1 MKKRTKKKTGILL
14 LAAVL
19 LLGIVVTIRVI
30 TDRGQTK
37 DRISVAEAE
46 NELEEATGV
55 SLKLDGA
62 YLTYADV
69 EEVVD
74 RLHLNDYIAYEKKS
88 GAKKILREEW
98 NPIYDKILD
107 YLDSE
112 HRIQKESVLVLGVDE
127 KKKSADTSIGSFSL
141 QGMTLEEMKQY
152 RLYVTDQKIL
162 GIVKQEK
169 KSESTLANV
178 YLKTLADG
186 KAVVFFCGKE
196 YEFATKSTDGELK
209 SGIII

>member
-1 MKKRTKKKTGILL
+1 MVHEKRTKKKTGILL

-112 HRIQKESVLVLGVDE
+112 HRIQKKVFWYLAWMKRRKAWTPVSVLFLC
-127 KKKSADTSIGSFSL
+127 
-141 QGMTLEEMKQY
+141 
-152 RLYVTDQKIL
+152 R
-162 GIVKQEK
+162 
-169 KSESTLANV
+169 ESP
-178 YLKTLADG
+178 
-186 KAVVFFCGKE
+186 
-196 YEFATKSTDGELK
+196 
-209 SGIII
+209 

>member
-1 MKKRTKKKTGILL
+1 M
-14 LAAVL
+14 LAAIL

-37 DRISVAEAE
+37 DSVSVAEAE
-46 NELEEATGV
+46 NELEEVTGV

-62 YLTYADV
+62 YLTYADM
-69 EEVVD
+69 EEVLE
-74 RLHLNDYIAYEKKS
+74 RLHLNDYITYEKKR
-88 GAKKILREEW
+88 AARKKVPREEW
-98 NPIYDKILD
+98 NTIYDKILD

-112 HRIQKESVLVLGVDE
+112 QRIKKESVLVLGVNE
-127 KKKSADTSIGSFSL
+127 KKESVDTSIGSFSL
-141 QGMTLEEMKQY
+141 QGITLEEMKQY

-162 GIVKQEK
+162 GIVKQKK

-186 KAVVFFCGKE
+186 KAVVFFVAKNMNLIQKAQME
-196 YEFATKSTDGELK
+196 N
-209 SGIII
+209 

>member
-127 KKKSADTSIGSFSL
+127 KKKSVDTSIGSFSL
-141 QGMTLEEMKQY
+141 QGITLEEMKQY

-169 KSESTLANV
+169 KSESTLQM
-178 YLKTLADG
+178 Y
-186 KAVVFFCGKE
+186 
-196 YEFATKSTDGELK
+196 
-209 SGIII
+209 I

>member
-1 MKKRTKKKTGILL
+1 M
-14 LAAVL
+14 

-46 NELEEATGV
+46 NELEEVTGV

-62 YLTYADV
+62 YLTYADM
-69 EEVVD
+69 EEVLE
-74 RLHLNDYIAYEKKS
+74 RLHLNDYITYEKKS
-88 GAKKILREEW
+88 GAKKVPREE
-98 NPIYDKILD
+98 IYDKILD

-127 KKKSADTSIGSFSL
+127 KKKSVDTSIGSFSL
-141 QGMTLEEMKQY
+141 QGITLEEMKQY

-178 YLKTLADG
+178 YLKSLLMERQLCFFVEKNMNLIQ
-186 KAVVFFCGKE
+186 KAQME
-196 YEFATKSTDGELK
+196 N
-209 SGIII
+209 

>member
-69 EEVVD
+69 EAAKIFAQLCGYTLLDKNGRVVTG
-74 RLHLNDYIAYEKKS
+74 RMP
-88 GAKKILREEW
+88 GQEE
-98 NPIYDKILD
+98 
-107 YLDSE
+107 
-112 HRIQKESVLVLGVDE
+112 QK
-127 KKKSADTSIGSFSL
+127 
-141 QGMTLEEMKQY
+141 
-152 RLYVTDQKIL
+152 
-162 GIVKQEK
+162 
-169 KSESTLANV
+169 
-178 YLKTLADG
+178 
-186 KAVVFFCGKE
+186 
-196 YEFATKSTDGELK
+196 
-209 SGIII
+209 

>member
-74 RLHLNDYIAYEKKS
+74 RLHLNDYIAYEK
-88 GAKKILREEW
+88 RVV
-98 NPIYDKILD
+98 
-107 YLDSE
+107 
-112 HRIQKESVLVLGVDE
+112 QKDTKRRVESDL
-127 KKKSADTSIGSFSL
+127 
-141 QGMTLEEMKQY
+141 
-152 RLYVTDQKIL
+152 
-162 GIVKQEK
+162 
-169 KSESTLANV
+169 
-178 YLKTLADG
+178 
-186 KAVVFFCGKE
+186 
-196 YEFATKSTDGELK
+196 
-209 SGIII
+209 